1 MCFHREEFSIVQVH
15 SVCGKTGLRKQRKR
29 VGRGIGSGCGKT
41 SGRGH
46 KGAGSRS
53 GHSSRLAFEGGQ
65 TAIFRR
71 VAKRGQSSPST
82 KDTQLLDIAVLAR
95 VFESGATVDSNSLFD
110 KSLITRRTQQYK
122 ILANGKISIPLN
134 LRVRA
139 ISRSAAQ
146 LVLASGGKVEF
157 E

>member
-1 MCFHREEFSIVQVH
+1 MYFHDICQPVV
-15 SVCGKTGLRKQRKR
+15 GRKNRKR

-53 GHSSRLAFEGGQ
+53 GNSRRLAFEGGQ

-71 VAKRGQSSPST
+71 VAKRGQSKSRSSL
-82 KDTQLLDIAVLAR
+82 DTQVLDVAVLAR
-95 VFESGATVDSNSLFD
+95 HFVDVGTASIDSAALLD
-110 KSLITRRTQQYK
+110 KSLIPRIDHPYK
-122 ILANGKISIPLN
+122 ILATGDLTIKLN

-139 ISRSAAQ
+139 ISRAARS
-146 LVLASGGKVEF
+146 LVEKCGGTVHIE
-157 E
+157 

>member
-1 MCFHREEFSIVQVH
+1 MLVH
-15 SVCGKTGLRKQRKR
+15 DVCKSHANNKNRKR

-71 VAKRGQSSPST
+71 VAKRGQGKPPASFARRIISISSLECLFEDGDYIDSNALFT
-82 KDTQLLDIAVLAR
+82 RSLLAR
-95 VFESGATVDSNSLFD
+95 E
-110 KSLITRRTQQYK
+110 RQHYK
-122 ILANGKISIPLN
+122 ILATGSLSKKLN

-139 ISRSAAQ
+139 ISRSAAE
-146 LVLASGGKVEF
+146 LVQACGGMVEI